1 MTFLILARSKESV
14 SAYKEKTAHVT
25 RSFVK
30 CMKKLPGLITL
41 LLLTLNAKLVISTVP
56 LKYKEGEKKG
66 SNIILL

>member
-1 MTFLILARSKESV
+1 
-14 SAYKEKTAHVT
+14 
-25 RSFVK
+25 
-30 CMKKLPGLITL
+30 MKKLPGLITL